1 MGRLLILIGIIAM
14 IGGGF
19 GLSGSFLQPIGDI
32 ISSVNPEA
40 IEAQAAALCNDGE
53 TLKIEQGAETYSP
66 SSGWGRPSYFYCVDN
81 QNNRREVTEEFGSDL
96 INNTTSSALSIISG
110 TLTWICV
117 SSLGFILL
125 LVGIIMTVRK
135 RSKTV
140 QISPYASGSLSP
152 SPIQGN
158 PAMQWNMPTCK
169 KSRSEPSELTDRL
182 QKLEEARSANLISQ
196 EEYDRLRQNI
206 LDKL

>member
-32 ISSVNPEA
+32 VSSVNPEA

-66 SSGWGRPSYFYCVDN
+66 SSGWGRPTYFYCVDN

-96 INNTTSSALSIISG
+96 ISNTTSSALSIISG
-110 TLTWICV
+110 TFTWMCL
-117 SSLGFILL
+117 SSLGFVVLL
-125 LVGIIMTVRK
+125 IGIIMSVRK
-135 RSKTV
+135 RAQPLET
-140 QISPYASGSLSP
+140 SPYASLSP
-152 SPIQGN
+152 VSGDPE
-158 PAMQWNMPTCK
+158 MQWHVPSSK
-169 KSRSEPSELTDRL
+169 KARPDSSDLTDRL

-206 LDKL
+206 LNKL